1 MVAHHSATPPTP
13 WSKSL
18 AQPQIHDSAYVHS
31 FANIIGDVTIGSD
44 VVVAPGTSV
53 RADEGNP
60 FFIGEGSRVQDG
72 AVIHGLEEGR
82 VTGDNRR
89 PYSVWIGKRT
99 TITHMVLIHGPA
111 YLGDECFI
119 GFRSTIF
126 NARVGQG
133 CIVMMHT
140 LIQDVEIP
148 PGKFVPSGAVIT
160 SQRQADQLPD
170 VQEADRRFVQHMIGD
185 RTTLRLGQ
193 QQTGSATTV
202 STIRRELEQTYQSSR
217 DRMDGGSS
225 SEGQVQSMKLSPEV
239 VEQVNQLLAQGCRIG
254 TEFADTRRYRTS
266 SWKTGPSISASRGSE
281 AIAALERCLDEHSG
295 EYVRMIGV
303 DTNSKR
309 RIAEVI
315 LQRPGENNGH
325 HRSGSSGSTASYTSY
340 SAPASNGSNGGGTAP
355 ASNEVTEQIRHLLA
369 QGYRIGTEHADT
381 RRFRTSSWKS
391 CAPIQA
397 TQMGAV
403 MQELNACLAD
413 HVGEYVRLIGIDTNS
428 KRRVLETIIQRPGES
443 ASLPQSG
450 SGSSYSAGSSYSTGS
465 SRTPVT
471 YTDSPA
477 SAGVSREIAEQV
489 HQLLAQGHRIGMEHA
504 DKRRFRTSSWQS
516 CPSVDSTR
524 PNDVLAALESCI
536 ADHPN
541 DYVRMIGIDTH
552 SKRRVAEIM
561 VQRPGDRPNG
571 ASASSATTYSSP
583 SSSYSSSASNGASYS
598 SSTSSASSSSASL
611 GSDVAEQVR
620 QLLAQGYRI
629 GTEHADKRR
638 FRTSSWK
645 SCEPIASTRPNEVL
659 AALEACKTEHA
670 GEYVRMIGI
679 DTDSKRRVA
688 EVMIQRP

>member
-44 VVVAPGTSV
+44 VVVAPGTSI

-72 AVIHGLEEGR
+72 AVIHGLEDGR
-82 VTGDNRR
+82 VTGDNHR
-89 PYSVWIGKRT
+89 PYSVWIGKHT

-160 SQRQADQLPD
+160 SQRQADQLPA

-185 RTTLRLGQ
+185 RTALRLGQ
-193 QQTGSATTV
+193 HQTGSTTTV
-202 STIRRELEQTYQSSR
+202 STIRRELEQTYQASGEQ
-217 DRMDGGSS
+217 MDGGSN

-266 SWKTGPSISASRGSE
+266 SWKTGPSISASRGAE
-281 AIAALERCLDEHSG
+281 AIAALERCLNEHSG

-325 HRSGSSGSTASYTSY
+325 HSSSNASASYTAY
-340 SAPASNGSNGGGTAP
+340 SAPAPAASRASNGG
-355 ASNEVTEQIRHLLA
+355 ASSASGDVTEQIQHLLA

-397 TQMGAV
+397 TRIDAV

-413 HVGEYVRLIGIDTNS
+413 HTGEYVRLIGIDTDS

-443 ASLPQSG
+443 SHLPSSG
-450 SGSSYSAGSSYSTGS
+450 KGSSYSAE
-465 SRTPVT
+465 SRRAPVT
-471 YTDSPA
+471 YANSP
-477 SAGVSREIAEQV
+477 STAGVNREIADQV
-489 HQLLAQGHRIGMEHA
+489 HQLLAQGYRIGMEYA
-504 DKRRFRTSSWQS
+504 DKRRFQTGSWKS
-516 CPSVDSTR
+516 CPTVDSTR
-524 PNDVLAALESCI
+524 PNDVLSALEACV
-536 ADHPN
+536 AAHGDE
-541 DYVRMIGIDTH
+541 YVRMIGIDTN
-552 SKRRVAEIM
+552 SKRRMAEIM
-561 VQRPGDRPNG
+561 VQRPGDRPV
-571 ASASSATTYSSP
+571 SASSSSTKAH
-583 SSSYSSSASNGASYS
+583 SSTAASYSSTSSNGASYH
-598 SSTSSASSSSASL
+598 SSTSSSSTSL

-638 FRTSSWK
+638 FQTGSWK

-659 AALEACKTEHA
+659 AALEACMTEHA

-679 DTDSKRRVA
+679 DTGSKRRVS